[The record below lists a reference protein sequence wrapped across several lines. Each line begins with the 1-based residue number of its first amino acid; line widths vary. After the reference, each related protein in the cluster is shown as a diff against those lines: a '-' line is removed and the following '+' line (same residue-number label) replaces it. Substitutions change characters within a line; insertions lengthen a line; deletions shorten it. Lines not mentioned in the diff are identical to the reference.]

1 MSDRFTPG
9 GDGSLEAALAEL
21 STAVRFPATP
31 ALAPA
36 VLAQI
41 HAPSS
46 PRWWAPLFPGGRS
59 LGRSLVLGGVA
70 VLLVAGVA
78 GAIGIGIGAIQ
89 IRFADGSP
97 LPTPIASVPNRGF
110 GEPITLAAAEAAVP
124 FTIRAPAD
132 PALGQPD
139 AMYLATVPDGGTVTM
154 VWGARPGYPAGADGL
169 GVVVTEFLA
178 DIGPETFE
186 KMLLEGTQVEEV
198 TVNGQRGWWVEGGF
212 HAFFYRDADGQMVD
226 TSLRLVSSAL
236 IWEEAGLALRIEGA
250 PDLASAMRVAASLE

>member
-1 MSDRFTPG
+1 MSDRFALG
-9 GDGSLEAALAEL
+9 GHASLEAALAEL
-21 STAVRFPATP
+21 SSAVRFPATP
-31 ALAPA
+31 VLAPA

-41 HAPSS
+41 QAPSR
-46 PRWWAPLFPGGRS
+46 PHWWTPLAPGRRS
-59 LGRSLVLGGVA
+59 LGRSLALAGVA

-97 LPTPIASVPNRGF
+97 LPTPVASIPNRGL
-110 GEPITLAAAEAAVP
+110 GQPTTLAEAEAAVP
-124 FTIRAPAD
+124 FTIRIPAG
-132 PALGQPD
+132 PVLGPPD
-139 AMYLATVPDGGTVTM
+139 AVYLAAIPEGGTVSLA
-154 VWGARPGYPAGADGL
+154 WGDRPGYPAGADGL

-186 KMLLEGTQVEEV
+186 KMVLAGTRVEAV

-212 HAFFYRDADGQMVD
+212 HAFFYRDANGQMVD
-226 TSLRLVSSAL
+226 TSLRLVGSAL
-236 IWEEAGLALRIEGA
+236 IWQESGLALRVEGA